1 MAGILGT
8 CFLPSGVGVGA
19 QSTQKIERL
28 RFREHHFLQEG
39 KAILNIPKLLGEG
52 RSRRGM

>member
-8 CFLPSGVGVGA
+8 CFLPSGGGVGA

-39 KAILNIPKLLGEG
+39 KAILNSYPKT
-52 RSRRGM
+52 SR